1 MVCPI
6 DPNYPRHTFLLAALS
21 LQRKSLPV
29 TWLRPF
35 PSTQS
40 QAFPAA
46 AGPVAMALG
55 RGRVNGLSFGRSPRL
70 ARCTVLLVAVAAIA
84 AVLQH
89 VLAFISGSYAETRT
103 FLAWM
108 RAAFAERGN
117 LCKDR
122 SYQRL
127 ATEPVC

>member
-1 MVCPI
+1 VQTPI
-6 DPNYPRHTFLLAALS
+6 IHDIPYSWQSEVFSENLCLLPGSDLFLPLRARPF
-21 LQRKSLPV
+21 LQR
-29 TWLRPF
+29 
-35 PSTQS
+35 
-40 QAFPAA
+40 
-46 AGPVAMALG
+46 LG
-55 RGRVNGLSFGRSPRL
+55 RWPWLLEEVASTFGRSPRL

-103 FLAWM
+103 FLGWM